1 MSPTSYHC
9 STPPGHARAHARI
22 GQTLCVGYNAAGFA
36 PSRPVP
42 IDARLRTPMAVNPKK
57 LRPYDEAPKVRRPIL
72 PNEPDNAAT
81 AFLVAALV
89 WFLVATG
96 IGLLWVAYQ
105 LFPDQLTLRLQMP
118 TLRGVLTFELS
129 PATTTSGFWN
139 SLVYGWLGNAGLG
152 AILFIT
158 PRLLGRRLVS
168 ETMASGAAA
177 LWNVGLVAGLVALY
191 VPQLS
196 ASGALTEFPL
206 PVAGVLLLALLLAN
220 AAYWRT
226 VLASADR
233 LPYVSIWYFGVAL
246 LALLGLYGLISLAQ
260 LLSVTGLFSL
270 SAAGTALANA
280 FYGRALQTLVLS
292 GMAIGTLY
300 YVIPRA
306 AANPLYS
313 WGLAMLGWLLWLGLS
328 TLAPL
333 ASLVD
338 VSVPFAITQIG
349 NVATFL
355 LVLPAFLVIANL
367 LLSLS
372 GRWTLVLSPGTV
384 PFAVVALTFL
394 VANTLLEAIGSL
406 GSVRALVGST
416 EWGVGVRLF
425 ALLGTTTLAFLALA
439 DHAFPRLLRRD
450 WGGTLLAEAT
460 LWAAFAGAALAGLA
474 LIFGGVAHGSLLAQ
488 AATPEEING
497 FVFWFRLVLG
507 AGISLSALAAAV
519 VALNVFLMYTSARP
533 AEYAIIT
540 DAVAAPAAQ

>member
-1 MSPTSYHC
+1 
-9 STPPGHARAHARI
+9 
-22 GQTLCVGYNAAGFA
+22 
-36 PSRPVP
+36 
-42 IDARLRTPMAVNPKK
+42 MAVNPKK
-57 LRPYDEAPKVRRPIL
+57 LRPYDQPPKVRRPIL

-89 WFLVATG
+89 WFLAATA

-118 TLRGVLTFELS
+118 TFSGVLNFELS

-158 PRLLGRRLVS
+158 PRLLGRRLAS
-168 ETMASGAAA
+168 ETAASAAA
-177 LWNVGLVAGLVALY
+177 FLWNIGLIAGLVAIY
-191 VPQLS
+191 VPQLTG
-196 ASGALTEFPL
+196 SGALTEFPL

-220 AAYWRT
+220 AAFWRT
-226 VLASADR
+226 VLASAER

-246 LALLGLYGLISLAQ
+246 LALLGLYSLISLAQ
-260 LLSVTGLFSL
+260 LLAVVNLFSL
-270 SAAGTALANA
+270 SPTGMALANA
-280 FYGRALQTLVLS
+280 FYGRALETLCLG

-306 AANPLYS
+306 TANPLYS
-313 WGLAMLGWLLWLGLS
+313 WGLAMLAWLVWLGLS

-333 ASLVD
+333 ARLVD
-338 VSVPFAITQIG
+338 ASVPFAITQIG

-355 LVLPAFLVIANL
+355 LVLPAFLVVANL

-384 PFAVVALTFL
+384 PFALVALTFL
-394 VANTLLEAIGSL
+394 VANALLEAIGSL

-416 EWGVGVRLF
+416 EWGTGVRLF
-425 ALLGTTTLAFLALA
+425 ALLGTATFAFLALG

-474 LIFGGVAHGSLLAQ
+474 LIGGGVVHGSLLAQ
-488 AATPEEING
+488 AATPKEIDG
-497 FVFWFRLVLG
+497 FVFWFELVLG
-507 AGISLSALAAAV
+507 AGIGLSALAAAV
-519 VALNVFLMYTSARP
+519 LALNVFLMYTSARR
-533 AEYAIIT
+533 ADYAIV
-540 DAVAAPAAQ
+540 DASADASSAAVEPAAAPAAQ

>member
-1 MSPTSYHC
+1 
-9 STPPGHARAHARI
+9 
-22 GQTLCVGYNAAGFA
+22 
-36 PSRPVP
+36 
-42 IDARLRTPMAVNPKK
+42 MAVNPKK
-57 LRPYDEAPKVRRPIL
+57 LRPYDQPPKVRRPLL

-89 WFLVATG
+89 WFLTATG

-105 LFPDQLTLRLQMP
+105 LFPELLTLRLEVP
-118 TLRGVLTFELS
+118 TFRGVLNFELS
-129 PATTTSGFWN
+129 PATTAAGFWN

-152 AILFIT
+152 AIFFIT
-158 PRLLGRRLVS
+158 PRLLGTRLVS

-177 LWNVGLVAGLVALY
+177 LWNIGLMAGLAALY
-191 VPQLS
+191 VPQL
-196 ASGALTEFPL
+196 AGSGALTEFPL

-220 AAYWRT
+220 TVFWRT
-226 VLASADR
+226 VLTSSER
-233 LPYVSIWYFGVAL
+233 PPYVSIWYFGVAL
-246 LALLGLYGLISLAQ
+246 LAFLGLYSLISVAQ
-260 LLSVTGLFSL
+260 LLSVVNVFSL
-270 SAAGTALANA
+270 SAAGTALTNA
-280 FYGRALQTLVLS
+280 FYGHAVETLVL
-292 GMAIGTLY
+292 GGLAIGTLY

-313 WGLAMLGWLLWLGLS
+313 WGLAMLGWLVWLGLS

-355 LVLPAFLVIANL
+355 LVLPAFLVVANL
-367 LLSLS
+367 LLTLS

-384 PFAVVALTFL
+384 PFALVALTFL
-394 VANTLLEAIGSL
+394 VANALLEALGSL

-416 EWGVGVRLF
+416 EWAVGVRLF
-425 ALLGTTTLAFLALA
+425 ALLGTATFAFLALA

-460 LWAAFAGAALAGLA
+460 LWAAFAGAAVAGLA
-474 LIFGGVAHGSLLAQ
+474 LIGGGVVQGSLLAQ
-488 AATPEEING
+488 TASPEEIDA
-497 FVFWFRLVLG
+497 FVFWSRLGLG

-519 VALNVFLMYTSARP
+519 LALNVFLMYTGARR
-533 AEYAIIT
+533 AEYAIVAEPDT
-540 DAVAAPAAQ
+540 AAAPAPATQ

>member
-1 MSPTSYHC
+1 
-9 STPPGHARAHARI
+9 
-22 GQTLCVGYNAAGFA
+22 
-36 PSRPVP
+36 
-42 IDARLRTPMAVNPKK
+42 MAVNPKK
-57 LRPYDEAPKVRRPIL
+57 LRPYDQPPKVRRPII

-89 WFLVATG
+89 WFLAAAG

-105 LFPDQLTLRLQMP
+105 LFPDQLTLHLEMP
-118 TLRGVLTFELS
+118 TVSGVLTLELS

-152 AILFIT
+152 AIFFIT
-158 PRLLGRRLVS
+158 PRVLGRRLVS
-168 ETMASGAAA
+168 ETMAAGAAA
-177 LWNVGLVAGLVALY
+177 LWNIGLAAGLVALY

-196 ASGALTEFPL
+196 GSGALTEFPL

-220 AAYWRT
+220 AAFWRT
-226 VLASADR
+226 VLASAER
-233 LPYVSIWYFGVAL
+233 QPYVSIWYFGVAL

-260 LLSVTGLFSL
+260 LLSVVKLFSL
-270 SAAGTALANA
+270 SATGMALSTA
-280 FYGRALQTLVLS
+280 FYGRALETLCLG
-292 GMAIGTLY
+292 GMALGTLY

-355 LVLPAFLVIANL
+355 LVLPAFLVVANL

-372 GRWTLVLSPGTV
+372 GRWTLVLSPGTI
-384 PFAVVALTFL
+384 PFALVALTFL
-394 VANTLLEAIGSL
+394 VANALLEALGSL

-416 EWGVGVRLF
+416 EWGIGVRLF
-425 ALLGTTTLAFLALA
+425 ALLGTATFAFLALA

-460 LWAAFAGAALAGLA
+460 LWTAFAGAAVAGLA
-474 LIFGGVAHGSLLAQ
+474 LIAGGIVHGSLLAQ
-488 AATPEEING
+488 AATPAEMNG
-497 FVFWFRLVLG
+497 FVFWFRLGLG
-507 AGISLSALAAAV
+507 AGIGLTALAAAV
-519 VALNVFLMYTSARP
+519 LALNVFLMYTSARR
-533 AEYAIIT
+533 AEYAIVL
-540 DAVAAPAAQ
+540 DAAAMPAAH